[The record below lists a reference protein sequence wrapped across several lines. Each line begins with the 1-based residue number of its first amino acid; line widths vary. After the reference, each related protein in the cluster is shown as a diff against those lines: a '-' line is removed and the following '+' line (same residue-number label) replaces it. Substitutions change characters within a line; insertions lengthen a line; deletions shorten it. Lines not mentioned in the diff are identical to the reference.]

1 MFHYYLHKYE
11 VTIEPHLEMSYNL
24 SMPSKIIFYCHEV
37 FVDKQVV
44 NTDFSNRRP
53 LIPRRVVK
61 PLCATCAGCSPP

>member
-37 FVDKQVV
+37 FLQ
-44 NTDFSNRRP
+44 
-53 LIPRRVVK
+53 
-61 PLCATCAGCSPP
+61 AGCEY